1 MSGGWKTNNQMYGSH
16 YGRSSTQ
23 PKNKIGRNTVGYLE
37 SLDKGNFIHEEE
49 NIAKRERHGL
59 FTQPL
64 GLAPGDPY
72 RDPES
77 TCFYS
82 VSSQTR
88 KKS

>member
-1 MSGGWKTNNQMYGSH
+1 MSGSCKTNNQVYGSH
-16 YGRSSTQ
+16 YGRSSSQ
-23 PKNKIGRNTVGYLE
+23 AKQKIGKSTVGFLE

-77 TCFYS
+77 IHFFD
-82 VSSQTR
+82 
-88 KKS
+88 